1 MSNER
6 LRSALLKRGLTYAD
20 LGEQVQVDPKTV
32 ERWVTQ
38 PRKPHRAHRLR
49 VAALLGEDD
58 GFLWPETANDG
69 ASLSASQAEV
79 VQVYPNRGSVSSA
92 FWMSMVDRSVDQID
106 LLAYAAS
113 FIHDAIPDFAELL
126 AAKARSGV
134 RVRLLFGD
142 PDSGA
147 VARRGEEEGIGD
159 LLAARCRLTWSY
171 WAPYLDEPGLEARM
185 HGTTLYN
192 SLFRFDDTM
201 LVNTHALGV
210 AASHSPVLHLQ
221 KVAGG
226 RLFAQY
232 LQSLETVC
240 HLAVSSGAGLNRDGQ
255 DDVPDMRDAASSG

>member
-58 GFLWPETANDG
+58 GFLWPETANDRS
-69 ASLSASQAEV
+69 SLSASQAEIV
-79 VQVYPNRGSVSSA
+79 EVFPNRGSVSSE
-92 FWMSMVDRSVDQID
+92 FWLSMVDRAVDQID

-113 FIHDAIPDFAELL
+113 FLHDAVPDFAEVL
-126 AAKARSGV
+126 AVKARAGV
-134 RVRLLFGD
+134 RVRLLFGET
-142 PDSGA
+142 DSDA
-147 VARRGEEEGIGD
+147 VARRGEEEGIGE

-171 WAPYLDEPGLEARM
+171 WSPFVGEQGIEARK

-192 SLFRFDDTM
+192 SLFRFDNAL

-232 LQSLETVC
+232 LQSFEI
-240 HLAVSSGAGLNRDGQ
+240 AWGAATS
-255 DDVPDMRDAASSG
+255 V

>member
-20 LGEQVQVDPKTV
+20 LGEQVSVDPKTV

-38 PRKPHRAHRLR
+38 PRRPHRAHRLR

-58 GFLWPETANDG
+58 GFLWPETANDH
-69 ASLSASQAEV
+69 ASVSASRAEIV
-79 VQVYPNRGSVSSA
+79 EVFPNRGSVSSE
-92 FWMSMVDRSVDQID
+92 FWLSMVDRTLDQID

-113 FIHDAIPDFAELL
+113 FLHDAMPDFAELL
-126 AAKARSGV
+126 ASKARSGV
-134 RVRLLFGD
+134 RVRLLFGA
-142 PDSGA
+142 PDSAA
-147 VARRGEEEGIGD
+147 VAMRGEEEGIGD

-171 WAPYLDEPGLEARM
+171 WAPILAEQGIEARK
-185 HGTTLYN
+185 HTTTLYN
-192 SLFRFDDTM
+192 SLFRFDDTL

-232 LQSLETVC
+232 VRSFEKTWTLSIEK
-240 HLAVSSGAGLNRDGQ
+240 
-255 DDVPDMRDAASSG
+255 

>member
-1 MSNER
+1 MDMSNER

-20 LGEQVQVDPKTV
+20 LGEQVSVDPKTV

-38 PRKPHRAHRLR
+38 PRRPHRAHRLR
-49 VAALLGEDD
+49 VAAVLNEDD
-58 GFLWPETANDG
+58 GFLWPETANDR
-69 ASLSASQAEV
+69 ASVSASQAELV
-79 VQVYPNRGSVSSA
+79 EVFPNRGSVSSE
-92 FWMSMVDRSVDQID
+92 FWLSMVDRAVDQVD

-113 FIHDAIPDFAELL
+113 FLHDALPDFAELL

-134 RVRLLFGD
+134 RVRLLCGD
-142 PDSGA
+142 LDSDA
-147 VARRGEEEGIGD
+147 IEMRGREEGIGD

-171 WAPYLDEPGLEARM
+171 WAPFLNAQGIEARK

-192 SLFRFDDTM
+192 SLFRFDDTL

-232 LQSLETVC
+232 LQTFET
-240 HLAVSSGAGLNRDGQ
+240 AWR
-255 DDVPDMRDAASSG
+255 RAARCDQAD

>member
-1 MSNER
+1 MVTYLSNER

-38 PRKPHRAHRLR
+38 PRRPHRAHRLR

-58 GFLWPETANDG
+58 GFLWPETANDK
-69 ASLSASQAEV
+69 ASISASQAEIV
-79 VQVYPNRGSVSSA
+79 EVFPNRGSVSSE
-92 FWMSMVDRSVDQID
+92 FWLSMVDRAGDQID

-113 FIHDAIPDFAELL
+113 FIHDAVPDFAELL

-142 PDSGA
+142 ADAEA
-147 VARRGEEEGIGD
+147 VARRGGEEGIGD

-171 WAPYLDEPGLEARM
+171 WTPFLTEQGIEARK

-192 SLFRFDDTM
+192 SLFRFDDALM
-201 LVNTHALGV
+201 VNTHALGV

-226 RLFAQY
+226 RLFTQY
-232 LQSLETVC
+232 LQSLERVW
-240 HLAVSSGAGLNRDGQ
+240 
-255 DDVPDMRDAASSG
+255 DAAARLDA

>member
-20 LGEQVQVDPKTV
+20 LGEKVSVDPKTV

-38 PRKPHRAHRLR
+38 PRRPHRAHRLR
-49 VAALLGEDD
+49 VAAVLSEDD
-58 GFLWPETANDG
+58 GFLWPETANDR
-69 ASLSASQAEV
+69 ASVSASQAELV
-79 VQVYPNRGSVSSA
+79 ELFPNRGSVSSE
-92 FWMSMVDRSVDQID
+92 FWLSTVDRAVDQVD

-113 FIHDAIPDFAELL
+113 FLHDALPDFADLL
-126 AAKARSGV
+126 ATKARSGV

-142 PDSGA
+142 PDSEA
-147 VARRGEEEGIGD
+147 VERRGREEGIDD

-171 WAPYLDEPGLEARM
+171 WAPFLEEQGIEARM
-185 HGTTLYN
+185 HETTLYN
-192 SLFRFDDTM
+192 SLFRFDDTL

-232 LQSLETVC
+232 LQSFES
-240 HLAVSSGAGLNRDGQ
+240 AWS
-255 DDVPDMRDAASSG
+255 AADQSVLSVAIDEGRPQR